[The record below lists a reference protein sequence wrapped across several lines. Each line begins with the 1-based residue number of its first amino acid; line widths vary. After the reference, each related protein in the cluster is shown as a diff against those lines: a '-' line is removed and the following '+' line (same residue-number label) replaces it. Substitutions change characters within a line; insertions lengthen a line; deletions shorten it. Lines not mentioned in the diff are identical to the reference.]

1 MEPHNGHT
9 MAHTE
14 PSLIDTDHTEPVL
27 TGVPPVTSTIDNLL
41 QAVQEPILTDEE
53 MEQAAHAAWLQG
65 IHRTLMSI
73 DLLGRTAGLF
83 DTTPVGHVEPTP
95 APAPV
100 LELEI
105 HPGPGTGP
113 SGFSGAWQ
121 TVCSLEP
128 GCRCAGPAVQSEES
142 NSHEIERS
150 ELSTSSTFDKGQYVR
165 PAGGAF
171 SQAVRQASSVTSHR
185 ALDGTGLPD
194 TAYLISPVPDSA
206 DRDPRKSPYDGPVCE
221 LGDALS
227 SAVGVPALVTHV
239 HASDRASIPAV
250 MDTHCIHDQVTTA
263 IVFENQFI
271 GELGAALSSAV
282 GVPALVTHVHASDRA
297 RSLAVMN
304 THCEYNEVTSFIV
317 FENQFFGEIVMA
329 MRAALLPV
337 IKRTA
342 LAVPVR
348 VSERGSKVSVHSA
361 NVFNHVTIVIVFENQ
376 LHNEIVT
383 LKQAV
388 LSPTSQGAALV
399 IPARPPKTC
408 QITNAQCIYAC
419 KELTLSLIVVY
430 EDQFHRAGR
439 MVTRYSSQ
447 HTKIHLRTHD

>member
-1 MEPHNGHT
+1 
-9 MAHTE
+9 
-14 PSLIDTDHTEPVL
+14 
-27 TGVPPVTSTIDNLL
+27 
-41 QAVQEPILTDEE
+41 
-53 MEQAAHAAWLQG
+53 MEQAAPAAWLQG

-150 ELSTSSTFDKGQYVR
+150 ELSTSSTFDKGQYDR
-165 PAGGAF
+165 PAGGVF
-171 SQAVRQASSVTSHR
+171 SQAVRQASSMTSHR

-239 HASDRASIPAV
+239 HASDRAS
-250 MDTHCIHDQVTTA
+250 
-263 IVFENQFI
+263 
-271 GELGAALSSAV
+271 
-282 GVPALVTHVHASDRA
+282 
-297 RSLAVMN
+297 SLAVMN
-304 THCEYNEVTSFIV
+304 THCKYNEVTSFIV

-399 IPARPPKTC
+399 IPA
-408 QITNAQCIYAC
+408 
-419 KELTLSLIVVY
+419 
-430 EDQFHRAGR
+430 
-439 MVTRYSSQ
+439 
-447 HTKIHLRTHD
+447 